1 MLSNE
6 RRLAF
11 SPLSFTGLCLGQF
24 GPRPFARPGFGRFGN
39 PNVNLHNSYHRPAN
53 NPTSGQNGGMYGSP
67 NSMGG
72 GMGSSGMNPQGLGA
86 NMFGGGPGGPG
97 GRMPKGGV
105 CPMLQGVSD
114 MQAFKTSCMMLM
126 QTASQ
131 DAECTPGPWGKQ
143 CPSGSKCCPQ
153 AVDGVCQL
161 KCSAPIVSPMKV
173 GSCPS
178 GFYDKPAPGMGWIS
192 GMCFYAK
199 SIGEAWEPECR
210 FDGDCA
216 GTQKCCSPA
225 IDSNNLFGTCIRKCT
240 DIN

>member
-126 QTASQ
+126 Q
-131 DAECTPGPWGKQ
+131 
-143 CPSGSKCCPQ
+143 
-153 AVDGVCQL
+153 V
-161 KCSAPIVSPMKV
+161 
-173 GSCPS
+173 
-178 GFYDKPAPGMGWIS
+178 
-192 GMCFYAK
+192 
-199 SIGEAWEPECR
+199 
-210 FDGDCA
+210 
-216 GTQKCCSPA
+216 
-225 IDSNNLFGTCIRKCT
+225 LFRLSEQI
-240 DIN
+240 IEVL